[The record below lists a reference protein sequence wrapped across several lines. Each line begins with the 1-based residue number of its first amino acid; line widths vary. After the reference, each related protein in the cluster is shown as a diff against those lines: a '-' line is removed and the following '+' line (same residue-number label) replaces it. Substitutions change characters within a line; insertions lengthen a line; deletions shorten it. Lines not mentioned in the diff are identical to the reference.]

1 MLHYVW
7 QKTAWPLFAWSA
19 DDLAKPLA
27 TLRKAQGALRATLNF
42 LGFDENLE
50 VYGER
55 LEADALSTA
64 KIEGVELRPEEIR
77 SSIARHLGLNTAGLK
92 PAPRNVDNL
101 VLMLLDATHKREP
114 LDEERLFGWHRALFP
129 DGSNG
134 LYRILAG
141 TWRTSAMEVVSGQFG
156 REKVHFEAVPAEKV
170 PQEMVSFFEWF
181 NEESLKLDGVVR
193 AAVAHLRFL
202 TIHPFDDGNGRI
214 ARAIADMALAQDDGF
229 SQRYYS
235 LSQTLLDKKNEY
247 YEILEKTQKSDGD
260 ITEWLLWFIGAVQ
273 SAVDT
278 SGSLMEDTRFKAE
291 YWRRFEDVDVSLR
304 QKKVINK
311 LFEFGR
317 KGMEGGLTTR
327 KYIGWT
333 KSSRATA
340 WREIEALCQAGMLRQ
355 RGAGGR
361 STSYELPW
369 PENTGDKKGRSS

>member
-1 MLHYVW
+1 
-7 QKTAWPLFAWSA
+7 
-19 DDLAKPLA
+19 
-27 TLRKAQGALRATLNF
+27 
-42 LGFDENLE
+42 
-50 VYGER
+50 
-55 LEADALSTA
+55 
-64 KIEGVELRPEEIR
+64 
-77 SSIARHLGLNTAGLK
+77 
-92 PAPRNVDNL
+92 
-101 VLMLLDATHKREP
+101 
-114 LDEERLFGWHRALFP
+114 
-129 DGSNG
+129 
-134 LYRILAG
+134 
-141 TWRTSAMEVVSGQFG
+141 
-156 REKVHFEAVPAEKV
+156 
-170 PQEMVSFFEWF
+170 
-181 NEESLKLDGVVR
+181 
-193 AAVAHLRFL
+193 
-202 TIHPFDDGNGRI
+202 
-214 ARAIADMALAQDDGF
+214 MALAQDDGF

-235 LSQTLLDKKNEY
+235 LSQTILDKKNEY

-291 YWRRFEDVDVSLR
+291 YWRRFEAVVDVSLR

-340 WREIEALCQAGMLRQ
+340 WREIEVLCQAGMLRQ

>member
-1 MLHYVW
+1 
-7 QKTAWPLFAWSA
+7 
-19 DDLAKPLA
+19 
-27 TLRKAQGALRATLNF
+27 
-42 LGFDENLE
+42 
-50 VYGER
+50 
-55 LEADALSTA
+55 
-64 KIEGVELRPEEIR
+64 
-77 SSIARHLGLNTAGLK
+77 
-92 PAPRNVDNL
+92 
-101 VLMLLDATHKREP
+101 
-114 LDEERLFGWHRALFP
+114 
-129 DGSNG
+129 
-134 LYRILAG
+134 
-141 TWRTSAMEVVSGQFG
+141 
-156 REKVHFEAVPAEKV
+156 
-170 PQEMVSFFEWF
+170 
-181 NEESLKLDGVVR
+181 
-193 AAVAHLRFL
+193 
-202 TIHPFDDGNGRI
+202 
-214 ARAIADMALAQDDGF
+214 MALAQDDGF

-235 LSQTLLDKKNEY
+235 LSQTILDKKIEY
-247 YEILEKTQKSDGD
+247 YEILEKPQKSDGD

-291 YWRRFEDVDVSLR
+291 YWRRFEAVDVSLR